1 MVVAASRFVAL
12 GTRARKACR
21 SPSIIFTVRDDTP
34 INARTRKLI
43 FQEALSH
50 CPFCGESDVGVLDVC
65 HIDSRGNEGPAAPEN
80 LILACATCH
89 RKIDSGQISI
99 AHVLATK
106 RTLAGPTEPTTSRNQ
121 APRKSNVLDFRG
133 RNSGVV
139 ANEVKITTARSIKL
153 HPPDGVIGSDA
164 DRRSYIK
171 RLIDRFNDFKRSEMG
186 DDMDFRMI
194 YAAITRE
201 FKCKWEFVPVTRFDE
216 LAAYLQRRIDGTIVG
231 KVQKK
236 KGGRNYST
244 FEEFLE
250 ESR

>member
-1 MVVAASRFVAL
+1 MEGGG
-12 GTRARKACR
+12 GTRPPAPAHAGARPR
-21 SPSIIFTVRDDTP
+21 ITSIIFTVRDDTR
-34 INARTRKLI
+34 INTRTRKLV

-50 CPFCGESDVGVLDVC
+50 CPFCGESDVDVLDIC
-65 HIDSRGNEGPAAPEN
+65 HIDSRSNGGAVDPQN

-106 RTLAGPTEPTTSRNQ
+106 RTLAGNTPPVSSRNP
-121 APRKSNVLDFRG
+121 APRKTNVLDFRG

-139 ANEVKITTARSIKL
+139 ANEVKITTARAVKL

-171 RLIDRFNDFKRSEMG
+171 RLIDRYNDFKRSEVREE
-186 DDMDFRMI
+186 MDFRMI

-216 LAAYLQRRIDGTIVG
+216 LAAYLQRRIDGTILG

-236 KGGRNYST
+236 KGTRTYST
-244 FEEFLE
+244 FEEFLA

>member
-1 MVVAASRFVAL
+1 M
-12 GTRARKACR
+12 
-21 SPSIIFTVRDDTP
+21 RDDTR
-34 INARTRKLI
+34 ITARTRKLV

-50 CPFCGESDVGVLDVC
+50 CAFCGESDVDVLDIC
-65 HIDSRGNEGPAAPEN
+65 HIDSRANGGRVDPDN

-106 RTLAGPTEPTTSRNQ
+106 RTLAGPTPAVSSRNST
-121 APRKSNVLDFRG
+121 PREANVLDFRG

-139 ANEVKITTARSIKL
+139 ANEVKITTARAVKL
-153 HPPDGVIGSDA
+153 HPPDGVIGSDG

-171 RLIDRFNDFKRSEMG
+171 RLIERYNDFKRSEVG

-201 FKCKWEFVPVTRFDE
+201 FKCKWEFVPVSRFDD
-216 LAAYLQRRIDGTIVG
+216 LAAYLQRRIDATILG

-236 KGGRNYST
+236 RGGRNYST
-244 FEEFLE
+244 FDEFLA

>member
-1 MVVAASRFVAL
+1 
-12 GTRARKACR
+12 
-21 SPSIIFTVRDDTP
+21 VRDDTR
-34 INARTRKLI
+34 INTRTRKLV

-50 CPFCGESDVGVLDVC
+50 CPFCGESDVDVLDVC
-65 HIDSRGNEGPAAPEN
+65 HIDSRGNGGAVDPEN

-106 RTLAGPTEPTTSRNQ
+106 RTLAGGTPPVSPRNP
-121 APRKSNVLDFRG
+121 APRKTNVLDFRG
-133 RNSGVV
+133 RTSGVV
-139 ANEVKITTARSIKL
+139 ANEVKITTSRAVKL

-171 RLIDRFNDFKRSEMG
+171 RLIDRYNDFKRSEMG

-201 FKCKWEFVPVTRFDE
+201 FKCKWEFVPLSRFDE
-216 LAAYLQRRIDGTIVG
+216 LAAYLQRRVDGTIVG

-244 FEEFLE
+244 FEEFLT

>member
-1 MVVAASRFVAL
+1 MRDN
-12 GTRARKACR
+12 TR
-21 SPSIIFTVRDDTP
+21 
-34 INARTRKLI
+34 INARTRKLV

-50 CPFCGESDVGVLDVC
+50 CPFCGESDVDVLDVC
-65 HIDSRGNEGPAAPEN
+65 HIDSRGNGGAASSEN

-106 RTLAGPTEPTTSRNQ
+106 RTLAGAPAPV
-121 APRKSNVLDFRG
+121 APRNLTPPKTNVLEFHG

-139 ANEVKITTARSIKL
+139 ANEVKITTARAIKL
-153 HPPDGVIGSDA
+153 QPPDGIIGADA

-171 RLIDRFNDFKRSEMG
+171 RLIDRYNDFKRADMG
-186 DDMDFRMI
+186 DAMDFRKI
-194 YAAITRE
+194 YGAITRE
-201 FKCKWEFVPVTRFDE
+201 FKCKWDFVPLGRFDE
-216 LAAYLQRRIDGTIVG
+216 LATYLQRRIDGTILG

-236 KGGRNYST
+236 RGGRNYST
-244 FEEFLE
+244 FEEYLA